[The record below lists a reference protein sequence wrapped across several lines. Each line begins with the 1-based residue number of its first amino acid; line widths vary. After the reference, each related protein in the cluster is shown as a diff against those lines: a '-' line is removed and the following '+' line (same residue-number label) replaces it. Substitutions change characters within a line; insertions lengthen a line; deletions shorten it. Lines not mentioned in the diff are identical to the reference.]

1 MSINLSVFGYPG
13 WEADNEGNVYKNGK
27 LIPGKVYQGYNRS
40 HTSFPLIKR
49 ATLVCTAWHGPK
61 PFDEAEVRHLN
72 DIHDDDRPENL
83 KWGTHTDNVR
93 DSVKNGTHYT
103 PNYEGGCAP
112 KPSTRGFKHYKA
124 TLSDDDI
131 REIRRLRVEGVS
143 AVELAKTYGVHV
155 QYIYAVVSR
164 RKRSEVV

>member
-72 DIHDDDRPENL
+72 DIHDDD
-83 KWGTHTDNVR
+83 
-93 DSVKNGTHYT
+93 
-103 PNYEGGCAP
+103 
-112 KPSTRGFKHYKA
+112 
-124 TLSDDDI
+124 I
-131 REIRRLRVEGVS
+131 REIRRLRAIGFT
-143 AVELAKTYGVHV
+143 AAELAKMYDAHI
-155 QYIYAVVSR
+155 QWIYAVVSR